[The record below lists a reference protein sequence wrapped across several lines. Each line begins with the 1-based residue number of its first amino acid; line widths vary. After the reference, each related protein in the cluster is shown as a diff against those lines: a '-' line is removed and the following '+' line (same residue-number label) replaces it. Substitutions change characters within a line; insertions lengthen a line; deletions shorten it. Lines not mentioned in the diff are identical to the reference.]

1 MVFCHL
7 QPSSQPLPEVP
18 VSIQKIENKKTT
30 TTTTTTGVQEIP
42 APVQPAQP
50 AQPIQPSQDT
60 DQTVSVQKVTKITQQ
75 TTSST
80 DSSVPQ
86 SPEKPLPIAK
96 KGDFFND
103 SFFEDTRQH
112 FQTAVHEVL
121 QKMNIQT
128 ANTDE
133 ISTYRNLRQRE
144 LREETQAATVNED
157 QTTHKVR

>member
-1 MVFCHL
+1 MT
-7 QPSSQPLPEVP
+7 QVP
-18 VSIQKIENKKTT
+18 VSIQRVENKQVTT
-30 TTTTTTGVQEIP
+30 TTSTTGVQEV
-42 APVQPAQP
+42 PVPAQP
-50 AQPIQPSQDT
+50 VQDT
-60 DQTVSVQKVTKITQQ
+60 NQTVSVQKVTKITQQ